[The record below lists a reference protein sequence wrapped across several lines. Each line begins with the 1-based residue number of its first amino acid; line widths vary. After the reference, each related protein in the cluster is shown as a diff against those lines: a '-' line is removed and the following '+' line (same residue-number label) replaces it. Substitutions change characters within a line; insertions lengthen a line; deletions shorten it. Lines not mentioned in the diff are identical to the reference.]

1 MEVITINNNSNLC
14 TWLNMKHFENDIQTR
29 LEKVLLKYDLSP
41 VEFSF
46 LHYLYDQY
54 DAQASLLEIKDSL
67 HLSSAAVSRMAVR
80 LEEKD
85 CKPIVRYHSDDNH
98 KEVCL
103 KMTPSGIEHFKET
116 SEVVDE
122 SLNKL
127 FDSSDFRELKKMILN
142 IDTSAKES

>member
-85 CKPIVRYHSDDNH
+85 CKPIIRYHSDDNH

-103 KMTPSGIEHFKET
+103 KMTSSGIEHFKET
-116 SEVVDE
+116 FGVVDQT
-122 SLNKL
+122 LNEL
-127 FDSSDFRELKKMILN
+127 FSSSEFQNLRKEILN
-142 IDTSAKES
+142 IDTTTKKS

>member
-1 MEVITINNNSNLC
+1 VIIINNNSNLC
-14 TWLNMKHFENDIQTR
+14 TWLDMKHFENDIQTK
-29 LEKVLLKYDLSP
+29 LEKVLIKYDLSP

-67 HLSSAAVSRMAVR
+67 ELSSAAVSRMAVR

-85 CKPIVRYHSDDNH
+85 CKPIVRYHSDDNQ

-103 KMTPSGIEHFKET
+103 KITESGIKEFKKAAT
-116 SEVVDE
+116 AVDK
-122 SLNKL
+122 SLNES
-127 FDSSDFRELKKMILN
+127 FSSDDFQVLRDMILATD
-142 IDTSAKES
+142 IKVE